1 MKKVVIPY
9 FSNGI
14 KYTTPLLGGGAA
26 YLIFVGHPLWAG
38 LLILLG
44 AIILTTAYVTEID
57 PAKREYRDYLSV
69 MGFAVDEERS
79 SYIAIQKIIITKK
92 NHSQMLNSRSR
103 SRQLDWSMFTATIV
117 FDNDQTLDLLTRNE
131 RSKLLTEI
139 KPFAETLKTD
149 VEDQITA
156 EPFHVDLS
164 KY

>member
-79 SYIAIQKIIITKK
+79 SLHRDSK
-92 NHSQMLNSRSR
+92 NHHYQKESLA
-103 SRQLDWSMFTATIV
+103 DVEFTIKITATRLV
-117 FDNDQTLDLLTRNE
+117 
-131 RSKLLTEI
+131 
-139 KPFAETLKTD
+139 
-149 VEDQITA
+149 
-156 EPFHVDLS
+156 HV
-164 KY
+164 YCNHRV

>member
-1 MKKVVIPY
+1 
-9 FSNGI
+9 
-14 KYTTPLLGGGAA
+14 
-26 YLIFVGHPLWAG
+26 
-38 LLILLG
+38 
-44 AIILTTAYVTEID
+44 
-57 PAKREYRDYLSV
+57 
-69 MGFAVDEERS
+69 
-79 SYIAIQKIIITKK
+79 
-92 NHSQMLNSRSR
+92 
-103 SRQLDWSMFTATIV
+103 MFTATIV